1 MEFGFTQ
8 EQDMLR
14 DSVRRFMARECTR
27 EYIRACSDNDRF
39 PDELY
44 AKMAAQ
50 GWMGIPFPEAYG
62 GAGLG
67 PMELAIFLEE
77 AGYGWYGAGTS
88 YFTTVVLGGYN
99 LLLYGSEAQKR
110 EVLPKVVSGELKMA
124 FALSEPNV
132 GSDAAAV
139 ELFAEDRGDH
149 FLLNGQ
155 KMFTT
160 NAHVAD
166 RIVTVTRT
174 LRQPARKHDGI
185 TIFLVDARSPG
196 IEIRPLKQMGR
207 SATHTNEVFF
217 RDVRVPREAMMGT
230 QHAGWA
236 NLNSGL
242 GIERLSVA
250 MMYAGTSQA
259 ILDYAMGYAK
269 DRRQFGQPIS
279 KFQAVQH
286 KLADM
291 QMKTD
296 IARLLGYRVAWM
308 LEQGLPCF
316 KEMSMAKLW
325 ASEALFDIA
334 NNGVQVMGGYG
345 VLKDYDMELFFRDSR
360 IGMIGAGASEIQRTI
375 IARQMGL

>member
-14 DSVRRFMARECTR
+14 ESVRRFMAKECTR
-27 EYIRACSDNDRF
+27 EYTRECSDNDRF
-39 PDELY
+39 PSELY
-44 AKMAAQ
+44 AKMAEQ

-77 AGYGWYGAGTS
+77 AGYGWYGAGSS

-99 LLLYGSEAQKR
+99 ILLYGSEAHKR
-110 EVLPKVVSGELKMA
+110 ELLPKVASGELKMA

-149 FLLNGQ
+149 FVLNGQ

-174 LRQPARKHDGI
+174 QRHPAKKHDGI

-217 RDVRVPREAMMGT
+217 RDVVVPREAMMGR
-230 QHAGWA
+230 QDEGWA

-259 ILDYAMGYAK
+259 ILDYALRYCK
-269 DRRQFGQPIS
+269 ERRQFGQPIS

>member
-1 MEFGFTQ
+1 MEFGFTP
-8 EQDMLR
+8 EQQMLR
-14 DSVRRFMARECTR
+14 ESVRKFMKRECTR
-27 EYIRACSDNDRF
+27 DYIRACSDDDRF
-39 PDELY
+39 PHELY
-44 AKMAAQ
+44 AKMAEQ
-50 GWMGIPFPEAYG
+50 GWMGIPFPEQYG

-67 PMELAIFLEE
+67 LMELAIFLEE

-88 YFTTVVLGGYN
+88 YFSTVVLGAYN
-99 LLLYGSEAQKR
+99 IMTYGSEAQKA
-110 EVLPKVVSGELKMA
+110 EFLPKVIAGQTKLA

-139 ELFAEDRGDH
+139 ELFAQEQGDY
-149 FLLNGQ
+149 FVLNGQ

-160 NAHVAD
+160 NAHVANQ
-166 RIVTVTRT
+166 IVTVTRT
-174 LRQPARKHDGI
+174 LREPEKKHHGI
-185 TIFLVDARSPG
+185 TIFLIDADAPG

-217 RDVRVPREAMMGT
+217 HNVKVPRTRIMG
-230 QHAGWA
+230 QLHQGWA

-259 ILDYAMGYAK
+259 MIDYVVSYATQ
-269 DRRQFGQPIS
+269 RRQFGQPIS

-291 QMKTD
+291 QTKTD

-308 LEQGLPCF
+308 LEQGMPCF

-325 ASEALFDIA
+325 ASEAMFDIA
-334 NNGVQVMGGYG
+334 NNGVQIMGGYG
-345 VLKDYDMELFFRDSR
+345 VLKEYDMELFFRDSR

-375 IARQMGL
+375 IAKQMGL

>member
-1 MEFGFTQ
+1 MDFGFTP

-14 DSVRRFMARECTR
+14 ESVRRFMAKECTR
-27 EYIRACSDNDRF
+27 EYTRGCSDNDRF
-39 PDELY
+39 PTELY
-44 AKMAAQ
+44 DKMVGQ
-50 GWMGIPFPEAYG
+50 GYMGLPFPEEYG

-110 EVLPKVVSGELKMA
+110 EALPKVISGEWKMA

-149 FLLNGQ
+149 FVLNGQ

-174 LRQPARKHDGI
+174 VRKPAKKHDGI
-185 TIFLVDARSPG
+185 TLFLVDARSPG

-217 RDVRVPREAMMGT
+217 RDVHVPREALMGK
-230 QHAGWA
+230 QDEGWA
-236 NLNSGL
+236 SLNSGL

-259 ILDYAMGYAK
+259 ILDYAMRYAK
-269 DRRQFGQPIS
+269 NRRQFGQPIS

-296 IARLLGYRVAWM
+296 ISRLLGYRVAWM
-308 LEQGLPCF
+308 LERGLPCF

>member
-1 MEFGFTQ
+1 MEFAFTP

-14 DSVRRFMARECTR
+14 DSVRRFMARECSR
-27 EYIRACSDNDRF
+27 DYVRACSDHGRF
-39 PDELY
+39 PTELY
-44 AKMAAQ
+44 DKMAAQ

-67 PMELAIFLEE
+67 PMELAVFLEE

-88 YFTTVVLGGYN
+88 YFTTVVLGGCN
-99 LLLYGSEAQKR
+99 LLQCGSEALKQ
-110 EVLPKVVSGELKMA
+110 ELLPQVAAGRLKMA

-149 FLLNGQ
+149 FRLNGQ

-166 RIVTVTRT
+166 HIVTVTRT
-174 LRQPARKHDGI
+174 QRRPARKHDGI
-185 TIFLVDARSPG
+185 TLFLVDARAPG
-196 IEIRPLKQMGR
+196 LEIRPLRQMGR

-217 RDVRVPREAMMGT
+217 HDVCVPRERMLGPLH
-230 QHAGWA
+230 QGWEQ
-236 NLNSGL
+236 LNAGL
-242 GIERLSVA
+242 GLERMSVA
-250 MMYAGTSQA
+250 LMYAGTSQA
-259 ILDYAMGYAK
+259 ILDYAMAYAK
-269 DRRQFGQPIS
+269 ERRQFGQPIA

-308 LEQGLPCF
+308 LQQGLPCF

-334 NNGVQVMGGYG
+334 HQGVQVMGGYG
-345 VLKDYDMELFFRDSR
+345 VLKDYDMEMFFRDSR

>member
-1 MEFGFTQ
+1 MEFGFTP

-14 DSVRRFMARECTR
+14 DSVRRFMANECTR

-39 PDELY
+39 PIELY
-44 AKMAAQ
+44 DRMAAQ
-50 GWMGIPFPEAYG
+50 GWMGIPFPQEYG

-99 LLLYGSEAQKR
+99 ILLYGTEAQKR
-110 EVLPKVVSGELKMA
+110 ECLPKIVSGDMKMA

-139 ELFAEDRGDH
+139 ELFAQDCGDH
-149 FLLNGQ
+149 FVLNGQ

-174 LRQPARKHDGI
+174 IRQPARKHDGI

-217 RDVRVPREAMMGT
+217 RDVRVPREALMGR
-230 QHAGWA
+230 QDEGWSS
-236 NLNSGL
+236 LNSGL

-308 LEQGLPCF
+308 LEQGMPCF

-345 VLKDYDMELFFRDSR
+345 VLKEYDMELFFRDSR

-375 IARQMGL
+375 IAKQMGL

>member
-1 MEFGFTQ
+1 MEFGFSPEQ
-8 EQDMLR
+8 EMLR

-27 EYIRACSDNDRF
+27 DYIRDCSDNDRF
-39 PDELY
+39 PSELY
-44 AKMAAQ
+44 AKMVAQ

-62 GAGLG
+62 GSGLG

-99 LLLYGSEAQKR
+99 ILLYGSEEQR
-110 EVLPKVVSGELKMA
+110 RDVLPQVVNGKIKLA

-132 GSDAAAV
+132 GSDAASV
-139 ELFAEDRGDH
+139 ELYAEDRGDH
-149 FLLNGQ
+149 FVLNGQ

-166 RIVTVTRT
+166 RIVTITRT
-174 LRQPARKHDGI
+174 QRKPARKHDGI
-185 TIFLVDARSPG
+185 TIFLVDARSAG
-196 IEIRPLKQMGR
+196 LEIRPLKQMGR
-207 SATHTNEVFF
+207 TATHTNEVFF
-217 RDVRVPREAMMGT
+217 RDVCVPREAMMGKL
-230 QHAGWA
+230 HEGWA

-308 LEQGLPCF
+308 LQQGIPCF

>member
-8 EQDMLR
+8 EQQMLR
-14 DSVRRFMARECTR
+14 ESVRKFMKKECTR

-39 PDELY
+39 PCELY
-44 AKMAAQ
+44 EKMAGQ
-50 GWMGIPFPEAYG
+50 GWMGIPFPEKYG

-88 YFTTVVLGGYN
+88 YFSTVVLGAYN
-99 LLLYGSEAQKR
+99 IMTYGTEAQKD
-110 EVLPKVVSGELKMA
+110 EFLPKVIAGETRLA

-139 ELFAEDRGDH
+139 ELFAEEWGDH
-149 FLLNGQ
+149 FVLNGQ

-160 NAHVAD
+160 NAHVAHQ
-166 RIVTVTRT
+166 IVTVTRT
-174 LRQPARKHDGI
+174 IRNPEKKHDGI
-185 TIFLVDARSPG
+185 TIFLVDADAPG

-217 RDVRVPREAMMGT
+217 RDVRVPRSRMMGKL
-230 QHAGWA
+230 HEGWA

-250 MMYAGTSQA
+250 MMYSGTSQA
-259 ILDYAMGYAK
+259 MIDYVAAYAK
-269 DRRQFGQPIS
+269 ERRQFGQPIS
-279 KFQAVQH
+279 RFQAVQH

-291 QMKTD
+291 QTKAE

-325 ASEALFDIA
+325 ASEAMFDIA
-334 NNGVQVMGGYG
+334 NNGVQIMGGYG
-345 VLKDYDMELFFRDSR
+345 VLKEYDMELFFRDSR

-375 IARQMGL
+375 IAKQMGL

>member
-8 EQDMLR
+8 EQQMLR
-14 DSVRRFMARECTR
+14 ESVRKFMKKECTR

-39 PDELY
+39 PHELY
-44 AKMAAQ
+44 DKMAAQ
-50 GWMGIPFPEAYG
+50 GWMGIPFPEKYG

-88 YFTTVVLGGYN
+88 YFTTVVLGAYN
-99 LLLYGSEAQKR
+99 IMTYGTEAQKD
-110 EVLPKVVSGELKMA
+110 EFLPSVVAGKTKLA

-139 ELFAEDRGDH
+139 ELFAEERGDH
-149 FLLNGQ
+149 FVLNGQ

-166 RIVTVTRT
+166 QIVTVTRT
-174 LRQPARKHDGI
+174 IRNPEKKHNGI
-185 TIFLVDARSPG
+185 TIFLIDAKSPG

-217 RDVRVPREAMMGT
+217 RDVKVPRERMMGKL
-230 QHAGWA
+230 HEGWS

-259 ILDYAMGYAK
+259 MIDYVSDYAKGRK
-269 DRRQFGQPIS
+269 QFGQPIS

-291 QMKTD
+291 QIKTD
-296 IARLLGYRVAWM
+296 VARLLGYRVAWM
-308 LEQGLPCF
+308 LEQNMPCF
-316 KEMSMAKLW
+316 KEMSMAKLY
-325 ASEALFDIA
+325 ASEAMFDIA

-345 VLKDYDMELFFRDSR
+345 VLKEYDMELFFRDSR

-375 IARQMGL
+375 IAKQMGL

>member
-1 MEFGFTQ
+1 
-8 EQDMLR
+8 
-14 DSVRRFMARECTR
+14 
-27 EYIRACSDNDRF
+27 
-39 PDELY
+39 
-44 AKMAAQ
+44 
-50 GWMGIPFPEAYG
+50 
-62 GAGLG
+62 
-67 PMELAIFLEE
+67 MELAIFLEE

-99 LLLYGSEAQKR
+99 ILLYGSEAQKR
-110 EVLPKVVSGELKMA
+110 EVLPRIVAGRTKLA

-139 ELFAEDRGDH
+139 ELFADDRGDH
-149 FLLNGQ
+149 FVLNGQ

-166 RIVTVTRT
+166 LIVTVTRT
-174 LRQPARKHDGI
+174 IRQPARKHDGI

-196 IEIRPLKQMGR
+196 IEIRPLRQMGR

-217 RDVRVPREAMMGT
+217 RDVRVPREALMGR
-230 QHAGWA
+230 QNEGWA
-236 NLNSGL
+236 SLNSGL

-259 ILDYAMGYAK
+259 ILDYAMAYAK

-279 KFQAVQH
+279 RFQAVQH

-325 ASEALFDIA
+325 ASEALFAIA
-334 NNGVQVMGGYG
+334 NDGVQVMGGYG

>member
-8 EQDMLR
+8 EQQMLR
-14 DSVRRFMARECTR
+14 ESVRKFMKKECTR

-39 PDELY
+39 PSELY
-44 AKMAAQ
+44 EKMAAQ
-50 GWMGIPFPEAYG
+50 GWMGIPFPEKYG

-88 YFTTVVLGGYN
+88 YFSTVVLGAYN
-99 LLLYGSEAQKR
+99 IMTYGTEAQKD
-110 EVLPKVVSGELKMA
+110 EFLPKVIAGETRLA

-139 ELFAEDRGDH
+139 ELFAEERGDH
-149 FLLNGQ
+149 FVLNGQ

-160 NAHVAD
+160 NAHVAHQ
-166 RIVTVTRT
+166 IVTVTRT
-174 LRQPARKHDGI
+174 IRNPEKKHDGI
-185 TIFLVDARSPG
+185 TIFLVDADAPG

-217 RDVRVPREAMMGT
+217 RDVRVPRSRMMGKL
-230 QHAGWA
+230 HEGWA

-250 MMYAGTSQA
+250 MMYSGTSQA
-259 ILDYAMGYAK
+259 MIDYVAAYAK
-269 DRRQFGQPIS
+269 ERRQFGQPIS

-291 QMKTD
+291 QTKAE

-325 ASEALFDIA
+325 ASEAMFDIA
-334 NNGVQVMGGYG
+334 NNGVQIMGGYG
-345 VLKDYDMELFFRDSR
+345 VLKEYDMELFFRDSR

-375 IARQMGL
+375 IAKQMGL

>member
-1 MEFGFTQ
+1 MEFGFTP
-8 EQDMLR
+8 EQNMLR
-14 DSVRRFMARECTR
+14 ESVRRFMAKECTR
-27 EYIRACSDNDRF
+27 EYIRTCSDNDRF
-39 PDELY
+39 PHELY
-44 AKMAAQ
+44 ALMAAQ
-50 GWMGIPFPEAYG
+50 GWMGIPFPQEYG

-110 EVLPKVVSGELKMA
+110 EVLPQVVAGKLKMA

-149 FLLNGQ
+149 FVLNGQ

-174 LRQPARKHDGI
+174 IRKPERKHDGI

-217 RDVRVPREAMMGT
+217 RDVRVPREAMMG
-230 QHAGWA
+230 QQDKGWA

-259 ILDYAMGYAK
+259 ILNYAVAYAK

-316 KEMSMAKLW
+316 KEMSMAKLY

-360 IGMIGAGASEIQRTI
+360 IGMIGAGASEIQRSI
-375 IARQMGL
+375 IAKQMGL

>member
-1 MEFGFTQ
+1 MDFGFTPDQ
-8 EQDMLR
+8 QLFRE
-14 DSVRRFMARECTR
+14 SVRRFMAKECTR

-39 PDELY
+39 PHELY
-44 AKMAAQ
+44 ANMARQ
-50 GWMGIPFPEAYG
+50 GWMGIPFPEQYG

-77 AGYGWYGAGTS
+77 AGYGWYGAGTA
-88 YFTTVVLGGYN
+88 YFTTVVLGAYN
-99 LLLYGSEAQKR
+99 ILTYGTEAQKQ
-110 EVLPKVVSGELKMA
+110 EFLPKVIAGETKLA

-139 ELFAEDRGDH
+139 ELFAQEQGDH
-149 FLLNGQ
+149 FVLNGQ

-160 NAHVAD
+160 NAHVANQ
-166 RIVTVTRT
+166 IVVVTRT
-174 LRQPARKHDGI
+174 LRKPEKKHHGI
-185 TIFLVDARSPG
+185 TIFLVDADAPG

-217 RDVRVPREAMMGT
+217 RDVKVPRTRMMG
-230 QHAGWA
+230 QLHEGWA

-242 GIERLSVA
+242 GMERLSVA

-259 ILDYAMGYAK
+259 MIDYVMNYAK
-269 DRRQFGQPIS
+269 QRRQFGQSIS

-291 QMKTD
+291 QIKTD
-296 IARLLGYRVAWM
+296 VARLLGYRVAWM

-325 ASEALFDIA
+325 ASEAMFEIA
-334 NNGVQVMGGYG
+334 NHGVQIMGGYG
-345 VLKDYDMELFFRDSR
+345 VLKEYDMELFFRDSR

-375 IARQMGL
+375 IAKQMGL

>member
-1 MEFGFTQ
+1 MEMGFTPEQ
-8 EQDMLR
+8 EMLR
-14 DSVRRFMARECTR
+14 ESVRRFMARECTR
-27 EYIRACSDNDRF
+27 EYIRDCSDNDRF
-39 PDELY
+39 PHELY

-99 LLLYGSEAQKR
+99 VMLYGTEAQKR
-110 EVLPKVVSGELKMA
+110 ELLPQVARGELKMA

-139 ELFAEDRGDH
+139 ELHAEDCGDH
-149 FLLNGQ
+149 FVLNGQ

-166 RIVTVTRT
+166 RILTVTRT
-174 LRQPARKHDGI
+174 IRRPEKKHDGI
-185 TIFLVDARSPG
+185 TLLLVDAKSPG
-196 IEIRPLKQMGR
+196 LEIRPLKQMGR
-207 SATHTNEVFF
+207 SATHTNELFF
-217 RDVRVPREAMMGT
+217 RDVRVPREAMMGKL
-230 QHAGWA
+230 HEGWSS
-236 NLNSGL
+236 LNAGL

-259 ILDYAMGYAK
+259 IIDYVVRYAK

-291 QMKTD
+291 QTKTD

-308 LEQGLPCF
+308 LQQGMPCF

-325 ASEALFDIA
+325 ASEALFEIA
-334 NNGVQVMGGYG
+334 NHGVQVMGGYG

>member
-1 MEFGFTQ
+1 MDFAFTP

-14 DSVRRFMARECTR
+14 ESVRRFMAKECSR
-27 EYIRACSDNDRF
+27 EYIRGCSDNDRF
-39 PDELY
+39 PTELY

-67 PMELAIFLEE
+67 PVELAVFLEE

-99 LLLYGSEAQKR
+99 ILLYGSEAQKR
-110 EVLPKVVSGELKMA
+110 EMLPRVIAGDVKLA

-139 ELFAEDRGDH
+139 ELFADERGDH

-166 RIVTVTRT
+166 YIVTVTRT
-174 LRQPARKHDGI
+174 IRQPAKKHHGI
-185 TIFLVDARSPG
+185 SILLVDARSPG
-196 IEIRPLKQMGR
+196 IEIRPLKQLGR
-207 SATHTNEVFF
+207 TATHTNEVFF
-217 RDVRVPREAMMGT
+217 RDVRVPRDALMG
-230 QHAGWA
+230 QLHEGWA

-259 ILDYAMGYAK
+259 IIDYVVGYAK

-308 LEQGLPCF
+308 LSQGLPCF

-375 IARQMGL
+375 IAKQMGL

>member
-1 MEFGFTQ
+1 MDFGFTP

-14 DSVRRFMARECTR
+14 DSVRRFMAKECR
-27 EYIRACSDNDRF
+27 RDYIRACSDNDRF
-39 PDELY
+39 PAELY
-44 AKMAAQ
+44 DRMAAQ
-50 GWMGIPFPEAYG
+50 GYMGLPFPEQYG
-62 GAGLG
+62 GSGLG

-99 LLLYGSEAQKR
+99 VLLYGSEAQKR
-110 EVLPKVVSGELKMA
+110 EVLPKVASGQMKLA

-149 FLLNGQ
+149 FVLNGQ

-174 LRQPARKHDGI
+174 TRQPARKHDGI
-185 TIFLVDARSPG
+185 TIFLVDARAAG
-196 IEIRPLKQMGR
+196 IEIRPLRQMGR

-217 RDVRVPREAMMGT
+217 RDVRVPREAMMGR
-230 QHAGWA
+230 QDEGWA
-236 NLNSGL
+236 SLNSGL

-269 DRRQFGQPIS
+269 ERRQFGQPIS
-279 KFQAVQH
+279 SFQAVQH

-308 LEQGLPCF
+308 LEKGLPCF

>member
-1 MEFGFTQ
+1 MEFGFTE
-8 EQDMLR
+8 EQQMFR
-14 DSVRRFMARECTR
+14 ESVRRFMAKECTR
-27 EYIRACSDNDRF
+27 EYVRSCSDNDRF
-39 PDELY
+39 PHELY
-44 AKMAAQ
+44 ASMARQ
-50 GWMGIPFPEAYG
+50 GWMGIPFPEKYG
-62 GAGLG
+62 GSGLG

-99 LLLYGSEAQKR
+99 ILTYGTEAQKQ
-110 EVLPKVVSGELKMA
+110 EFLPKVISGETRLA

-139 ELFAEDRGDH
+139 ELFAQEQGDY
-149 FLLNGQ
+149 FVLNGQ

-160 NAHVAD
+160 NAHVAHQ
-166 RIVTVTRT
+166 IVTVTRT
-174 LRQPARKHDGI
+174 IRNPQKKHHGI
-185 TIFLVDARSPG
+185 TIFLVDADAPG

-217 RDVRVPREAMMGT
+217 RDVKVPRARMMGNL
-230 QHAGWA
+230 HEGWA

-242 GIERLSVA
+242 GMERLSVA

-259 ILDYAMGYAK
+259 MIDYVSKYAK
-269 DRRQFGQPIS
+269 ERRQFGQPIV

-291 QMKTD
+291 QIKTD
-296 IARLLGYRVAWM
+296 VARLLGYRVAWM
-308 LEQGLPCF
+308 LEQNLPCF

-325 ASEALFDIA
+325 ASEAMFDIA
-334 NNGVQVMGGYG
+334 NNGVQIMGGYG
-345 VLKDYDMELFFRDSR
+345 VLKEYDMELFFRDSR

-375 IARQMGL
+375 IAKQMGL

>member
-8 EQDMLR
+8 EQQMLR
-14 DSVRRFMARECTR
+14 ESVRKFMKKECTR

-39 PDELY
+39 PSELY
-44 AKMAAQ
+44 EKMAGQ
-50 GWMGIPFPEAYG
+50 GWMGIPFPEKYG

-88 YFTTVVLGGYN
+88 YFSTVVLGAYN
-99 LLLYGSEAQKR
+99 IMTYGTEAQKD
-110 EVLPKVVSGELKMA
+110 EFLPKVIAGETRLA

-139 ELFAEDRGDH
+139 ELFAEERGDH
-149 FLLNGQ
+149 FVLNGQ

-160 NAHVAD
+160 NAHVAHQ
-166 RIVTVTRT
+166 IVTVTRT
-174 LRQPARKHDGI
+174 IRNPEKKHDGI
-185 TIFLVDARSPG
+185 TIFLVDADAPG

-217 RDVRVPREAMMGT
+217 RDVRVPRSRMMGKL
-230 QHAGWA
+230 HEGWA

-250 MMYAGTSQA
+250 MMYSGTSQA
-259 ILDYAMGYAK
+259 MIDYVAAYAK
-269 DRRQFGQPIS
+269 ERRQFGQPIS

-291 QMKTD
+291 QTKAE

-325 ASEALFDIA
+325 ASEAMFDIA
-334 NNGVQVMGGYG
+334 NNGVQIMGGYG
-345 VLKDYDMELFFRDSR
+345 VLKEYDMELFFRDSR

-375 IARQMGL
+375 IAKQMGL

>member
-1 MEFGFTQ
+1 MEFGFTP

-14 DSVRRFMARECTR
+14 ESVRRFMAKECTR

-39 PDELY
+39 PHELY

-50 GWMGIPFPEAYG
+50 GWMGIPFPEEYG

-88 YFTTVVLGGYN
+88 YFSTVVLGGYN
-99 LLLYGSEAQKR
+99 ILIYGSEEQKR
-110 EVLPKVVSGELKMA
+110 EVLPKVISGELKMA

-132 GSDAAAV
+132 GSDAASV

-149 FLLNGQ
+149 FVLNGQ

-185 TIFLVDARSPG
+185 TIFLVDTSTPG

-217 RDVRVPREAMMGT
+217 RDVQVPREAMMGR
-230 QHAGWA
+230 QDDGWA

-308 LEQGLPCF
+308 LQQGLPCF

-375 IARQMGL
+375 IAKQMGL

>member
-1 MEFGFTQ
+1 MEFGFTS
-8 EQDMLR
+8 EQNMLR
-14 DSVRRFMARECTR
+14 ESVRRFMARECTR
-27 EYIRACSDNDRF
+27 TYIRECSDNDRF
-39 PDELY
+39 PHELY

-50 GWMGIPFPEAYG
+50 GWMGLPFPEPYG

-99 LLLYGSEAQKR
+99 VLLYGTEAQKR
-110 EVLPKVVSGELKMA
+110 EVLPKVVAGELKMA

-139 ELFAEDRGDH
+139 ELFAQDCGDH
-149 FLLNGQ
+149 FVLNGQ

-174 LRQPARKHDGI
+174 TRNPAKKHDGI

-196 IEIRPLKQMGR
+196 IEIRPLRQMGR

-217 RDVRVPREAMMGT
+217 RDVRVPREAMMGR
-230 QHAGWA
+230 QDQGWA

>member
-1 MEFGFTQ
+1 MEFGFTP
-8 EQDMLR
+8 EQNMLR
-14 DSVRRFMARECTR
+14 ESVRRFMAKECTR

-39 PDELY
+39 PHELY
-44 AKMAAQ
+44 TLMAAQ
-50 GWMGIPFPEAYG
+50 GWMGIPFPQEYG

-99 LLLYGSEAQKR
+99 VLLYGSEAQKR
-110 EVLPKVVSGELKMA
+110 EVLPQVVAGELKMA

-139 ELFAEDRGDH
+139 ELFADDRGDH
-149 FLLNGQ
+149 FVLNGQ

-174 LRQPARKHDGI
+174 IRQPERKHDGI

-217 RDVRVPREAMMGT
+217 RDVRVPREAMMG
-230 QHAGWA
+230 QQDKGWA

-259 ILDYAMGYAK
+259 ILDYAMAYAK

-316 KEMSMAKLW
+316 KEMSMAKLY

-360 IGMIGAGASEIQRTI
+360 IGMIGAGASEIQRSI
-375 IARQMGL
+375 IAKQMGL

>member
-1 MEFGFTQ
+1 MEFGFSPEQ
-8 EQDMLR
+8 EMLR

-27 EYIRACSDNDRF
+27 DYIRDCSDNDRF
-39 PDELY
+39 PSELY
-44 AKMAAQ
+44 AKMVAQ

-62 GAGLG
+62 GSGLG

-99 LLLYGSEAQKR
+99 ILLYGSEEQR
-110 EVLPKVVSGELKMA
+110 RDVLPQVVNGKIKLA

-132 GSDAAAV
+132 GSDAASV
-139 ELFAEDRGDH
+139 ELYAEDRGDH
-149 FLLNGQ
+149 FVLNGQ

-166 RIVTVTRT
+166 RIVTITRT
-174 LRQPARKHDGI
+174 QRKPARKHDGI
-185 TIFLVDARSPG
+185 TIFLVDARSAG
-196 IEIRPLKQMGR
+196 LEIRPLKQMGR
-207 SATHTNEVFF
+207 TATHTNEVFF
-217 RDVRVPREAMMGT
+217 RDVCVQREAMMGKL
-230 QHAGWA
+230 HEGWA

-308 LEQGLPCF
+308 LQQGIPCF

>member
-1 MEFGFTQ
+1 MEFGFTP

-14 DSVRRFMARECTR
+14 ESVRRFMARECTR
-27 EYIRACSDNDRF
+27 DYSRHCSEHDRF
-39 PDELY
+39 PIELY
-44 AKMAAQ
+44 TKMAEQ
-50 GWMGIPFPEAYG
+50 GWMGIPFPESYG

-77 AGYGWYGAGTS
+77 AGYAWYGAGTS
-88 YFTTVVLGGYN
+88 YFTTVVLGGCN
-99 LLLYGSEAQKR
+99 ILQCGTEAQRR
-110 EVLPKVVSGELKMA
+110 EVLPEIIAGRMKLA

-132 GSDAAAV
+132 GSDAASV
-139 ELFAEDRGDH
+139 ELFAEDHGDH
-149 FLLNGQ
+149 FVLNGQ

-174 LRQPARKHDGI
+174 IRKPQRKHDGI
-185 TIFLVDARSPG
+185 TLFLVDARSPG
-196 IEIRPLKQMGR
+196 LEIRPLKQMGR
-207 SATHTNEVFF
+207 TATHTNEVFF
-217 RDVRVPREAMMGT
+217 DHVRVPREAMMGKL
-230 QHAGWA
+230 HEGWG
-236 NLNSGL
+236 NLNNGL

-259 ILDYAMGYAK
+259 ILDYAMRYAK
-269 DRRQFGQPIS
+269 DRHQFGQPIS

-308 LEQGLPCF
+308 LQQGLPCF

-345 VLKDYDMELFFRDSR
+345 VLKDYDMELYFRDSR

>member
-1 MEFGFTQ
+1 MEFGFTE
-8 EQDMLR
+8 EQRMLR
-14 DSVRRFMARECTR
+14 ESVRKFMKRECTR
-27 EYIRACSDNDRF
+27 EYIRNCSDNDRF
-39 PDELY
+39 PHELY
-44 AKMAAQ
+44 DKMAAQ
-50 GWMGIPFPEAYG
+50 GWMGIPFPEKYG

-88 YFTTVVLGGYN
+88 YFTTVVLGAYN
-99 LLLYGSEAQKR
+99 IMTYGTEAQR
-110 EVLPKVVSGELKMA
+110 NEILPAVVAGKVKLA

-139 ELFAEDRGDH
+139 ELFAEDHDDH
-149 FLLNGQ
+149 FVLNGQ

-166 RIVTVTRT
+166 HIVTVTRT
-174 LRQPARKHDGI
+174 IRNPEKKHHGI
-185 TIFLVDARSPG
+185 TLFLVNAKSPG

-217 RDVRVPREAMMGT
+217 RDVKVPRECMMGKL
-230 QHAGWA
+230 HEGWS

-259 ILDYAMGYAK
+259 MIDYVSAYAK
-269 DRRQFGQPIS
+269 ERRQFGQPIS

-291 QMKTD
+291 QIKTD
-296 IARLLGYRVAWM
+296 VARLLGYRVAWM
-308 LEQGLPCF
+308 LEQNLPCF
-316 KEMSMAKLW
+316 KEMSMAKLY
-325 ASEALFDIA
+325 ASEAMFDIA

-345 VLKDYDMELFFRDSR
+345 VLKEYDMELFFRDSR

-375 IARQMGL
+375 IAKQMGL